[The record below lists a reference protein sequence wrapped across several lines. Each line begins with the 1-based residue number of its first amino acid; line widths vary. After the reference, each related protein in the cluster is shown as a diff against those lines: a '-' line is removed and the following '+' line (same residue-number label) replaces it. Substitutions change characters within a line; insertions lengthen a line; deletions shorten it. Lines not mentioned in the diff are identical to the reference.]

1 MPKANLRVL
10 HTNHVDWRKELD
22 FYYEQIGRF
31 EKLLGEISS
40 KNTINQVRP
49 QIEQFQ
55 NKFIVHRDVIDRLE
69 HEIKMQENE
78 LAQAMRMNPTKASHT
93 HFQDQEMMYD
103 RMNDFVKK
111 YNDLKKSF
119 VQFSED
125 WM

>member
-1 MPKANLRVL
+1 MPKANFKVL
-10 HTNHVDWRKELD
+10 HNNHVDWRNELD
-22 FYYEQIGRF
+22 FYYEQVGRL
-31 EKLLGEISS
+31 EHLLGEISS
-40 KNTINQVRP
+40 KNTISQVRP

-55 NKFIVHRDVIDRLE
+55 NKFIVTRDVIDRLE

-78 LAQAMRMNPTKASHT
+78 LAQAMRNNPKKASHN

-103 RMNDFVKK
+103 RMNDFVKG
-111 YNDLKKSF
+111 YNELKKSF